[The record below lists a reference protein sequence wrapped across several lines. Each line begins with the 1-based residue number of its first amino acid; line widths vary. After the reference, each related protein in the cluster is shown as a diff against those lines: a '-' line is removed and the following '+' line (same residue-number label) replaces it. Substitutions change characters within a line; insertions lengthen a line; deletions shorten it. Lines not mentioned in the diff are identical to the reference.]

1 MASQSEEYRARR
13 TTRKGALLKS
23 TIPTSNDN
31 SKKSP
36 MSGFGWL
43 NWPPPRLVEAKSQSA
58 AARNR
63 SRALVYYFTDHGCKT
78 AAEIVL
84 IRKKAEY
91 LGRANART
99 ADEAIKVAIKEFE
112 ITAAE
117 RQIGAIVAWSPYQHW
132 EAISVMLVPVLRTI
146 ICSPTLLAAFMIV
159 AVTTNG
165 RAAGAGIDDDRIGAS
180 ADRGVDP

>member
-1 MASQSEEYRARR
+1 MASKSEEYRARR

-99 ADEAIKVAIKEFE
+99 ADEAIKVAIKDFE
-112 ITAAE
+112 ITDAE
-117 RQIGAIVAWSPYQHW
+117 RQIDAIVAWSPAYQHW
-132 EAISVMLVPVLRTI
+132 EAIIVMLVPVLRQSSAVPHF
-146 ICSPTLLAAFMIV
+146 SP
-159 AVTTNG
+159 
-165 RAAGAGIDDDRIGAS
+165 RS
-180 ADRGVDP
+180 